1 MAGGLLCALGMMVTI
16 DLGATTAVI
25 LAGGLG
31 TRLRSVVADRPKV
44 LAEVDGVPFVFHLLE
59 QLAGAGVKHVVLAT
73 GYLGEQVR
81 DVVGGG
87 YGPLEVEYMQ
97 EPEPLGTGGAIRR
110 ALPLVRSQAVL
121 VLNGDSY
128 CELDLLHFWIW
139 HHQRPAHGS
148 LALTRVRDARRF
160 GTVDTDAW
168 GRVERFVEKSPK
180 PGPGTVNAGV
190 YLLRRALIAAI
201 PAGAP
206 CSLESD
212 LLPGWLD
219 AGIYGYARTDRFID
233 IGTPDSLAGASGFFR
248 TPAAPARG
256 RQARRFARRPSVTS
270 DHRVEVA

>member
-1 MAGGLLCALGMMVTI
+1 LLSRLRMMVTI
-16 DLGATTAVI
+16 DLGGTTAVI

-44 LAEVDGVPFVFHLLE
+44 LAEVDGVAFVFHLLE

-73 GYLGEQVR
+73 GHLGDQVR

-87 YGPLEVEYMQ
+87 YGPLEIEYAQ
-97 EPEPLGTGGAIRR
+97 EPTPLGTGGAIRR

-148 LALTRVRDARRF
+148 LALTRVPDARRF
-160 GTVDTDAW
+160 GTVEADTW
-168 GRVERFVEKSPK
+168 GRVERFVEKSPRRAA
-180 PGPGTVNAGV
+180 GTVNAGV
-190 YLLRRALIAAI
+190 YLLRRSLIASI
-201 PAGAP
+201 PAGTP

-212 LLPGWLD
+212 LLPRWLD

-233 IGTPDSLAGASGFFR
+233 IGTPESFAAAAGFFR
-248 TPAAPARG
+248 SHAAPARAA
-256 RQARRFARRPSVTS
+256 QARQRSRRPVPSL
-270 DHRVEVA
+270 DHAAEVA